1 MFKFLQGIGNVITQ
15 KQLAKDQILY
25 SKTTGELF
33 LDIEGDN
40 NTITRYVVRDPL
52 MKDLD
57 GETLLIL

>member
-1 MFKFLQGIGNVITQ
+1 MFKFFQGLGNVITQ

-33 LDIEGDN
+33 LDIEGEN
-40 NTITRYVVRDPL
+40 NTVTRYVVRDPL

-57 GETLLIL
+57 GETILIL